1 MSGGI
6 SLNDRVQFLRGVGPV
21 RAREFEKL
29 GVLTVGDLIAHFPFR
44 FEHKP
49 KSRSIGQLEEGV
61 VCTVVGRLSRLRHRG
76 LPGKE
81 IVSGQL
87 LDGTG
92 RCRIRWF
99 HSSYLKESLS
109 EGMTLRITG
118 KVDVDDFGVF
128 FTHPEWSVVPEAEN
142 PFEHDADRYE
152 PVYPATAGLASREI
166 AGLVRR
172 ALEAAG
178 PQVVDPLP
186 ATLRAKRRL
195 PPLRTSIERFHQP
208 TQPADAEIARR
219 RLAYDELLL
228 CQLAVQRSRA
238 RHAKAMPILPL
249 PVSDALDLRIRRR
262 FPFELTSAQLKA
274 AADIRSDLASGRPMN
289 RLLQADV
296 GAGKTAIAV
305 YAALAVVAHKKQAA
319 IAAPTEVLA
328 EQHFEKLH
336 GYLRGSRVHMA
347 LLTGSTSAA
356 ERRRVLGELAAGSID
371 IVAGTHALL
380 EDDVR
385 FRACGLMVIDE
396 QHKFGVTQRARLRM
410 KAESPH
416 LLVLTATPIPRTLA
430 MTLFGDLDV
439 TVMAGVPP
447 GRRVVETRIVE
458 SKNRDAAW
466 RFIRE
471 RVVRGERAYIV
482 YPLVEESE
490 DLPLRAAKS
499 ELSRLQE
506 SELAGCHTALLH
518 GRMSGLEKSR
528 VVEEF
533 RKGGIQALVC
543 TTVIEVGVDV
553 PEATIMAVQHAER
566 FGLTQLHQ
574 LRGRV
579 GRGDRKSFCLL
590 FSESRGEPAARRLDV
605 MCRTTDG
612 FEIAEEDLK
621 LRGPGELPG
630 TRQHGVPTLKV
641 ADLLRDAKLLEN
653 ARDDAAGIL
662 LADPDLADPVHSGL
676 RDALERRFG
685 FGLANSA
692 PPAATLV

>member
-1 MSGGI
+1 MS
-6 SLNDRVQFLRGVGPV
+6 SVALTDRVQFLRGVGPV

-29 GVLTVGDLIAHFPFR
+29 GVLTVGDLISHFPFR

-49 KSRSIGQLEEGV
+49 KSRAIGQLEEGV
-61 VCTVVGRLSRLRHRG
+61 VCTVVGRLARLRYRG
-76 LPGKE
+76 MAGKE

-92 RCRIRWF
+92 RCKVRWF
-99 HSSYLKESLS
+99 HSGYLKDSLS
-109 EGMTLRITG
+109 EGMTLRISG
-118 KVDVDDFGVF
+118 KVGLDDFGAL
-128 FTHPEWSVVPEAEN
+128 FTNPEWTEIPQTED
-142 PFEHDADRYE
+142 PFVHDADQYE
-152 PVYPATAGLASREI
+152 PVYPATAGLSSREI

-172 ALEAAG
+172 ALELAG
-178 PQVVDPLP
+178 GQVVDPLP
-186 ATLRAKRRL
+186 AVLRAKRRL

-208 TQPADAEIARR
+208 TKPADAEIARR

-228 CQLAVQRSRA
+228 CQLAVQMSRA
-238 RHAKAMPILPL
+238 RHAKAKSILSL
-249 PVSDALDLRIRRR
+249 PVSDALDLRIRKR
-262 FPFELTSAQLKA
+262 FPFELTTAQSKA
-274 AADIRSDLASGRPMN
+274 VADIRSDLAAGRPMN

-328 EQHFEKLH
+328 EQHFEKLSA
-336 GYLRGSRVHMA
+336 YLRNSRVRMT
-347 LLTGSTSAA
+347 LLTGSTPAA
-356 ERRRVLGELAAGSID
+356 ERKRVLRELAGGSID
-371 IVAGTHALL
+371 IVVGTHALL
-380 EDDVR
+380 EEDVR
-385 FRACGLMVIDE
+385 FQACGLVVVDE

-439 TVMAGVPP
+439 TVMAGSPP
-447 GRRVVETRIVE
+447 GRHVVETRIVE
-458 SKNRDAAW
+458 PKNREAAW

-471 RVVRGERAYIV
+471 RIGRGERAYIV

-490 DLPLRAAKS
+490 DLPLRAATT
-499 ELSRLQE
+499 EFARLQE
-506 SELAGCHTALLH
+506 SELAGCRAALLH
-518 GRMSGLEKSR
+518 GRMSGPEKSR
-528 VVEEF
+528 VIEEF
-533 RKGGIQALVC
+533 RKGGIQALIC

-590 FSESRGEPAARRLDV
+590 FAESPGAPAAKRLEV
-605 MCRTTDG
+605 MCRISDG

-621 LRGPGELPG
+621 LRGPGELLG

-662 LADPDLADPVHSGL
+662 LADPELSAPAHSVL
-676 RDALERRFG
+676 REALERRFG
-685 FGLANSA
+685 PGTTNSS
-692 PPAATLV
+692 PVAAAFV